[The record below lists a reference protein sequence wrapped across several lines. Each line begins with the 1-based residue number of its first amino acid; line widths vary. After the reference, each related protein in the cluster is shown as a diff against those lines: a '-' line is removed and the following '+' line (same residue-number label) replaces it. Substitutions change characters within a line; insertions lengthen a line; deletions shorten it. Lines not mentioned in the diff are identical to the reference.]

1 MLYGT
6 FLFLILFFSSLSHA
20 SDQQAPPIQL
30 ATIYHADINIQNY
43 WVSEKLDGVR
53 AYWDGRQL
61 ISKQGNIFHAP
72 QWFIKDFPVVPLDGE
87 LWIARN
93 QFEQVS
99 SITRKQNATDQE
111 WQQISFMIFD
121 MPGSYANFTTRLQ
134 ALEKLIKLSDSPHL
148 KLIKQQKI
156 ASNEQLQLLLEE
168 VLAKGGEGLMLH
180 KGAAYYQAKRSKDLM
195 KLKKQEDAEA
205 VVIQHLPGKGRNS
218 GRLGALL
225 VETETGIQFKI
236 GTGFSDQER
245 ENPPPIGATIT
256 YTYIGKTSS
265 NIPRFASF
273 KRIREI
279 Y

>member
-1 MLYGT
+1 MLYSVYV
-6 FLFLILFFSSLSHA
+6 LLLLFFSPLSYA
-20 SDQQAPPIQL
+20 GDLPPPPIQL
-30 ATIYHADINIQNY
+30 ATIYHPDIKIEKY

-53 AYWDGRQL
+53 AYWNGQQL

-72 QWFIKDFPVVPLDGE
+72 DWFIKDFPIIPLDGE
-87 LWIARN
+87 LWIGRN
-93 QFEQVS
+93 QFEKVS

-111 WQQISFMIFD
+111 WQQVSFMIFD
-121 MPGSYANFTTRLQ
+121 MPGSYAHFTARL
-134 ALEKLIKLSDSPHL
+134 AVLEKLIELSDSPYL
-148 KLIKQQKI
+148 KLIKQQQLQ
-156 ASNEQLQLLLEE
+156 SNEQLQSLLEE
-168 VLAKGGEGLMLH
+168 VLAQGGEGLMLH
-180 KGAAYYQAKRSKDLM
+180 KADAYYQVARSKDLL

-225 VETETGIQFKI
+225 VETETGIRFRI

-245 ENPPPIGATIT
+245 ENPPPVGATIT
-256 YTYIGKTSS
+256 YTFSGKTK
-265 NIPRFASF
+265 NNVPRFASY